1 MQALTKRRHLLASS
15 ILSSSN
21 VQGRLEKLSAKS
33 QSRGSLNDDGLSALL
48 ESAVYQSQCDT
59 HRLAYGVTA
68 FRFNDPSPEC
78 QPLNPLL
85 GVRLDIRNR
94 HGSAENP
101 YYLFCRRVS
110 PSSDE
115 IRIHRHTLPALVPL
129 AGYEQTFL
137 PLTDEGYGGS
147 EHSHESV
154 QPQNLE
160 GLVECVR
167 RDLVSY
173 TLRRDAMDQ
182 LREELE
188 LAVTSSRHKN
198 LDAHLPEDRIHDD
211 DDNDDSAP
219 SGKYG
224 VDEISAENADYLTFR
239 VVWSDGR
246 LGLIKVSVYG
256 KILRAIV
263 LGSDDKRVPAQERI
277 LGEGEPPIYELH
289 SRLQKLHKSVQGTT
303 QRRQSISSSDASEP

>member
-1 MQALTKRRHLLASS
+1 MRRQWLASS
-15 ILSSSN
+15 LLSSSN
-21 VQGRLEKLSAKS
+21 LQGRLEKLGAKS
-33 QSRGSLNDDGLSALL
+33 QSRGSHNDDRPPAFLK
-48 ESAVYQSQCDT
+48 SAVYQSQCDA

-78 QPLNPLL
+78 LILNPLL
-85 GVRLDIRNR
+85 GIRLDIRNR
-94 HGSAENP
+94 HGSAEDP
-101 YYLFCRRVS
+101 YYLFCRRVYFS
-110 PSSDE
+110 NDE
-115 IRIHRHTLPALVPL
+115 IRIHRHTLPAFVPV

-137 PLTDEGYGGS
+137 PLTDDEGYGGS

-154 QPQNLE
+154 QTQNLE

-188 LAVTSSRHKN
+188 LAVTSSRHKS
-198 LDAHLPEDRIHDD
+198 LDADLPEDRIDD
-211 DDNDDSAP
+211 DDDDDDSAP

-224 VDEISAENADYLTFR
+224 VDEISAENADYLTLR
-239 VVWSDGR
+239 IVWSDGR
-246 LGLIKVSVYG
+246 LGLIKVSVDG
-256 KILRAIV
+256 KILRAVV
-263 LGSDDKRVPAQERI
+263 LGSDDKRVPGQERI

-289 SRLQKLHKSVQGTT
+289 SRLQKLHQSVQATT
-303 QRRQSISSSDASEP
+303 QRRQSISPSDASDL